1 MSVFVDFVGLNT
13 LVSSSFVT
21 GTFDNVLSSGYSPFF
36 IAASKPPEL
45 PSINIHRNGP
55 YRFATFKQIRIHENP
70 LTRYQRKNNLLSF
83 SKRAEQR
90 EITDSNN
97 NVLFVQEKFG
107 SLLTFKE
114 PAVVSTYHPLVYNV
128 GTLQGDRVKS
138 FNRFGLSFDYSN
150 HITYFTNEDLNKL
163 LLLDD
168 LDDEVYEQIKE
179 LYLNGALE
187 SNASEIDYFEFLR
200 YKQDIYPREI
210 NKYQAHVRQRTNYVN
225 SFWRDSRQNRITT
238 NGDGLSALPSAG
250 AKTSGSLWFMDAED
264 EFLTMNPL
272 NLGFNPNVSGAAG
285 ILQNKY
291 CHFADPASIAVRSA
305 RMKPAPIYNRRH
317 AVGITSSVVG
327 PNGIPIPETG
337 STGNAL
343 GQLFQGTALWEAGT
357 QAGKNPFYDT
367 YDSFIEELRGAGK
380 DFTIVPEFRMSQNI
394 QKFLNS
400 GSLTKIPDM
409 FELTGAIIDSNQ
421 SSSGSFY
428 TTYSTS
434 DFLKHFAQIKE
445 DHKDFVDPAAITLT
459 CKAIKK
465 FIAYDSFYP
474 QQRTGDIAKQFYAS
488 YEDYIEVNNAAGGF
502 AAATAIGKQPFLDPI
517 VAPGVLFNSIKSG
530 IACDYPIMISGS
542 LSVHS
547 SGSSTAFLNQFTF
560 FGISD
565 VTSFDFRVPFE
576 ALLDPATHLAGKSLI
591 FNEPHPSGSFSSNP
605 RAQWSGQQRDDLYL
619 RMVSNFLAEVP
630 EFFLERQ
637 SFSTIASLP
646 QSDPAFGVAHAGT
659 EYVMRLKLYN
669 TTNQAVSLNQ
679 PGTGDNKL
687 DEYGVPQAIDTPQD
701 VVMYSRP
708 SAFGPAIASGRYA
721 ANSFF
726 DSRNGFNPCF
736 TPPYYYGEA
745 WIDYKFKATE
755 TKKYSAAEIINNMS
769 ASAIRFEANAMTS
782 FVPGGVAFDEGTLK
796 FDAVASKNSMNPY
809 YQLDSWGAPEVK
821 YPLNVSSMQLFAS
834 VNDRGLGKIIKTDAL
849 NQTRQLPDPQI
860 ISTDRESPDT
870 RWVIQT
876 KFECPVLNFKDV
888 DVTVSPIGSQTPRGM
903 WHQYGVMPRYNEGI
917 YLQVTDIPD
926 PWLKQKLGDPAT
938 FNTTGSLKDLCGFS
952 EEPAKIGQV
961 AGNKEISEAVVAVP
975 YIEESGIKKF
985 FEISNENFQNALRFF
1000 QAVDIV
1006 NKGGNP
1012 ETLGLGSPEFFESRA
1027 GSSVIDQ
1034 IRKMKNYVFPPSMN
1048 FVDYEDVTP
1057 FGMYIFEFK
1066 HTLNQKDLSDIWQG
1080 LPPDIGRSFEI
1091 SEDSISHP
1099 LLANELL
1106 GGGKGTDRSGTG
1118 QDLNTEIRWMVFKVK
1133 KRANT
1138 NYFDKIVN
1146 VKGDNDLTFATTD
1159 VISDKTK
1166 QDLISYNWP
1175 YDFFSLVEL
1184 VKIDAEIEF
1193 ADIPEGKFEPKKRV
1207 VPEEV
1212 QEFAANLSR
1221 RRR

>member
-13 LVSSSFVT
+13 LVSSSFET
-21 GTFDNVLSSGYSPFF
+21 GSFDNVLTTNRNTS
-36 IAASKPPEL
+36 IATIPESQL
-45 PSINIHRNGP
+45 LVATNIHRNGP
-55 YRFATFKQIRIHENP
+55 YSFATFKQIRIHENP

-90 EITDSNN
+90 EITDANN
-97 NVLFVQEKFG
+97 NLLFIQEKFG
-107 SLLTFKE
+107 DLVTFTEPSL
-114 PAVVSTYHPLVYNV
+114 VSTYHPLVYNV
-128 GTLQGDRVKS
+128 GTLQGENVRS
-138 FNRFGLSFDYSN
+138 YNRFGLSFDYSN
-150 HITYFTNEDLNKL
+150 HITHFTNEELNKL

-210 NKYQAHVRQRTNYVN
+210 NKYQAHIRQRTNYVN

-250 AKTSGSLWFMDAED
+250 SSLSGSLWFMDAED

-291 CHFADPASIAVRSA
+291 CHFAESASIAIKSA

-317 AVGITSSVVG
+317 AVGVTSSVVG

-337 STGNAL
+337 STGL

-367 YDSFIEELRGAGK
+367 YDEFVEELRGAGK
-380 DFTIVPEFRMSQNI
+380 DFSIVPEFRMSQNI
-394 QKFLNS
+394 EKFLNS
-400 GSLTKIPDM
+400 GSLNKMSDM
-409 FELTGAIIDSNQ
+409 FQLTGAIEGSNE
-421 SSSGSFY
+421 SSTDSFY

-502 AAATAIGKQPFLDPI
+502 AVATSIGKQPFLDPL

-530 IACDYPIMISGS
+530 VACDYPIMFSSS
-542 LSVHS
+542 LPVHS
-547 SGSSTAFLNQFTF
+547 SGSAVAGEFEF

-565 VTSFDFRVPFE
+565 ANSFDFRVPFE

-591 FNEPHPSGSFSSNP
+591 FNEPHPSGSFSTNP
-605 RAQWSGQQRDDLYL
+605 KAQWDGQQRDDLYL

-646 QSDPAFGVAHAGT
+646 QADPGFGVAEAGK
-659 EYVMRLKLYN
+659 EYVMRLKIFN
-669 TTNQAVSLNQ
+669 TTNQAAALFSPVS
-679 PGTGDNKL
+679 GENKL
-687 DEYGVPQAIDTPQD
+687 DEYGVPQAIETPQD

-721 ANSFF
+721 AEHFF

-745 WIDYKFKATE
+745 WIDYKFTATE
-755 TKKYSAAEIINNMS
+755 SKKYSVSEIINNTS
-769 ASAIRFEANAMTS
+769 ASAIRFDSDAMTS

-796 FDAVASKNSMNPY
+796 FDGAARNSAMDPY
-809 YQLDSWGAPEVK
+809 YQLNSWGAPEVK

-849 NQTRQLPDPQI
+849 NRTRQLPDPQI

-903 WHQYGVMPRYNEGI
+903 WHQYGTQPRYNEGI
-917 YLQVTDIPD
+917 YLQVTDIPQ
-926 PWLKQKLGDPAT
+926 PWLAEKLGGALT
-938 FNTTGSLKDLCGFS
+938 YNTTGSLKDLCGFS

-961 AGNKEISEAVVAVP
+961 AGNKIISEAVVAVP
-975 YIEESGIKKF
+975 YIEESGVKKF

-1012 ETLGLGSPEFFESRA
+1012 ETLGLGDPEFFEARA
-1027 GSSVIDQ
+1027 GASVIDQ
-1034 IRKMKNYVFPPSMN
+1034 VRKMKNYVFPPSMN

-1057 FGMYIFEFK
+1057 FAMYIFEFK
-1066 HTLNQKDLSDIWQG
+1066 HTLDQKDLSDIWQG
-1080 LPPDIGRSFEI
+1080 LPPKIGRSFEI
-1091 SEDSISHP
+1091 SQDSVSHP

-1106 GGGKGTDRSGTG
+1106 GGGKGTDLSGTG

-1146 VKGDNDLTFATTD
+1146 VKGNNDLTFATTD
-1159 VISDKTK
+1159 VISDRTK

-1207 VPEEV
+1207 VPEAV
-1212 QEFAANLSR
+1212 QEFSANLSR